1 MKQLEA
7 PSDAKLVSL
16 MKIYDLGGEV
26 HNPWSIINCIYQ
38 KAELSPYWVNTADN
52 QIIKDLIFKSDSE
65 LKKDL

>member
-1 MKQLEA
+1 
-7 PSDAKLVSL
+7 